1 MKFGI
6 GPAIAGKLTSQ
17 VAMVAILATATVGGV
32 SIISSSVF
40 ASLDATATYSPQT
53 IDNGTLLLTATDATS
68 PLSGGFTAAIDL
80 LAPADIVH
88 RYVTVV
94 NTGTIAGLG
103 LTLSGTPT
111 SPTTLDGD
119 INVTAQ
125 ACTVAWTISGN
136 TSTCSGVG
144 AVASPAATGL
154 LSAFSSAQSLGV
166 SLGTTLGTKTTY
178 VKITV
183 SLVDIVETS
192 NNGSL
197 IALTHEGKT
206 TSVTWQFA
214 EAQRAATET
223 NS

>member
-40 ASLDATATYSPQT
+40 ASLDATGTYSPQT

-111 SPTTLDGD
+111 SPTTLDVRLRGPFLE
-119 INVTAQ
+119 IHLLV
-125 ACTVAWTISGN
+125 
-136 TSTCSGVG
+136 
-144 AVASPAATGL
+144 VASERLLHQPQRVCFL
-154 LSAFSSAQSLGV
+154 LSRPL
-166 SLGTTLGTKTTY
+166 
-178 VKITV
+178 
-183 SLVDIVETS
+183 
-192 NNGSL
+192 N
-197 IALTHEGKT
+197 H
-206 TSVTWQFA
+206 
-214 EAQRAATET
+214 
-223 NS
+223 